1 MNHAFFTTI
10 IGFPSNWFI
19 AMILLRRNFGRLLM
33 GNALWSMVLS
43 LYEQFGNL
51 GERVPSIDER
61 LKKS

>member
-1 MNHAFFTTI
+1 
-10 IGFPSNWFI
+10 
-19 AMILLRRNFGRLLM
+19 M